1 MKANNTKESRFKNV
15 ILKNLIAISV
25 VLSLALHI
33 STILSLKIL
42 ERNKISQKQNQT
54 VDVVFLDTST
64 PNQKQIK
71 QIVEQDEK
79 PVNDEVDPNAK
90 YLSQFNQKVVN
101 ETKAQNIGKFNNAA
115 GKGLTK
121 GHSAKVKEAMEI
133 RPQTKGNGSVLDKF
147 KPKMDWSAMANRNAG
162 GDGRDF
168 SKSSDH
174 LKDLEKGAQTVLST
188 REFVYYSY
196 FKRIKG
202 QIQQQWEPSIKGKM
216 KKLMARGRTIASTQ
230 DRTTRLLIILN
241 DKGTLVG
248 VKILGESGV
257 SDLDDA
263 AVEAFKAAAP
273 FPNPPTGI
281 VEKDGTIKIR
291 WDFVLEA

>member
-1 MKANNTKESRFKNV
+1 MKALKMRFKNLLS
-15 ILKNLIAISV
+15 ISIALSV
-25 VLSLALHI
+25 FLHL
-33 STILSLKIL
+33 STILSLKYL
-42 ERNKISQKQNQT
+42 ERNKLSLKTDQT
-54 VDVVFLDTST
+54 VDVVFIDPSQLSQSQ
-64 PNQKQIK
+64 PK

-101 ETKAQNIGKFNNAA
+101 ETKAANTGKYNNNA

-121 GHSAKVKEAMEI
+121 GRAAKKVREAMDMQ
-133 RPQTKGNGSVLDKF
+133 PQTKGAGSALDKF
-147 KPKMDWSAMANRNAG
+147 KPKVDWTAMAERNAG

-168 SKSSDH
+168 SKTNDH
-174 LKDLEKGAQTVLST
+174 LKDTEKGAQTVLST

-202 QIQQQWEPSIKGKM
+202 QIQLYWEPSIKGKM
-216 KKLMARGRTIASTQ
+216 KKLMARGRQVASAE
-230 DRTTRLLIILN
+230 DRTTKLLIILN

-248 VKILGESGV
+248 VKVLGESGIV
-257 SDLDDA
+257 DLDDA
-263 AVEAFKAAAP
+263 AIEAFKAAAP

-281 VEKDGTIKIR
+281 VEEDGTIKIR

>member
-1 MKANNTKESRFKNV
+1 MKPKFFTGK
-15 ILKNLIAISV
+15 ILKVKNLLTFSILIS
-25 VLSLALHI
+25 AFLHI
-33 STILSLKIL
+33 STILSLKLL
-42 ERNKISQKQNQT
+42 ERNNLSLKTDPT
-54 VDVVFLDTST
+54 VEVVFIDPAQFSQNA
-64 PNQKQIK
+64 PK

-101 ETKAQNIGKFNNAA
+101 ETKAANSGKYNNNA

-121 GHSAKVKEAMEI
+121 GQAAKKVKETMDLQ
-133 RPQTKGNGSVLDKF
+133 PQTKGAGSVLDKF
-147 KPKMDWSAMANRNAG
+147 KPKVDWTALANKNAG
-162 GDGRDF
+162 GDGRDL
-168 SKSSDH
+168 SRSSDH
-174 LKDLEKGAQTVLST
+174 LKEVDKGPQTVLST

-202 QIQQQWEPSIKGKM
+202 QIQQYWEPSIKGKM
-216 KKLMARGRTIASTQ
+216 KKIMSSGRKIASAE
-230 DRTTRLLIILN
+230 DRTTKLLIILN

-248 VKILGESGV
+248 VKVLGESGIV
-257 SDLDDA
+257 DLDDA
-263 AVEAFKAAAP
+263 AIEAFKAAAP

-281 VEKDGTIKIR
+281 VESDGTIKIR